1 MSDFYYPGI
10 ADDESDDDGDI
21 SSYCSADIEGGV
33 DKGIQRPPNVEQTA
47 IQLQQL
53 NDNNDISDNRRG
65 GIHSVGNAYLDDD
78 EHDDKD
84 ISMFDNKQNNNAQTL
99 HATQNIQES
108 NTHSGHDRS
117 HSCSDITKDDITQTA
132 KSKNPMA
139 SIIQNERNRRLGS
152 MDRDSNAVPIHNEIN
167 STQSIPRAHSHNE
180 ATAAQGGVLG
190 NIRGWFGGATEL
202 SPGRRSSAPVIKT
215 QCSSNPMH
223 NSMNNLQRGMSI
235 QEQRRESSQIDN
247 DDYSSSSSDDGDNSS
262 SDSDYSSDSSNA
274 SSKSPQYGGD
284 NDLTPQERARARALR
299 YLSNSCVDAGR
310 KSKTASY
317 VRGLERLDLKR
328 KRDRYEK
335 ELEIVESEMNKD
347 RGLINNSSKGDI
359 DAISKMAA
367 KIIRELPCIQGADAG
382 AGSDVVGKN
391 FMSYDEY
398 ADAVEENSSDDLS
411 TIWNKKESVDLYVSS
426 LQSRLHRALEHTRSL
441 EKRLVVLEQA
451 GDDIISS
458 LCEDLVDVTSQANK
472 NEARYVKKGK
482 ELQRK
487 RRREEIRNRS
497 KIKRAERRV
506 RKLEERLMVVSG
518 VRDLEK
524 QLEIDPRSFF
534 EGDDSSMDSS
544 SSGEKDDEDD
554 EVLLEQ
560 KLTNIK
566 AKNEIDKDQHLSEV
580 ESIRRQCEQLKLRL
594 SVARLVMEG
603 DDNLREYVALLER
616 LNIRQQRKDSTHD
629 SDYGDEDMSRL
640 HTAIPPPPSIITRTR
655 AKLLKVTHLGHIYEQ
670 RLAISKAFTDATI
683 SALDQELVERET
695 ASQKMEVRCL
705 NELVIIDAGI
715 KDIIKETTDKLI
727 ELDGEAQELEDAVAA
742 CAAEKYITDLD
753 AMFGS
758 LNTTTVPTTTDDDG
772 VYNKPA
778 ASDTSIESNIEE
790 EKTKSDETIEE
801 QIPNKPW
808 RTYSESPPKDTPNSS
823 ELPENE
829 SSGESSTEEIEDDRR
844 ISLDSNDKVGIKSS
858 LPLTSSVEASL
869 PGKNKLLS
877 SSQIDDIHETQTG
890 TMDCNQ
896 NEIPGADDPSQAG
909 IDLNLQPKQ
918 PSSSSL
924 LNEKVEP
931 VVELKSKDDNKSDPH
946 KKKVELERLGHE
958 FKFTLAE
965 YQTSFDLSSSD
976 TRVEQLEQM
985 NKLVL
990 EIARVG
996 GLEVNTD
1003 SAIPRRPELTKM
1015 NSWSLKTP
1023 SHQKSSDEKERRRE
1037 KRRSKKKKK
1046 KKKRQRHDRESREK
1060 NDKTTLKAALNDFYR
1075 DSDERS
1081 QSLVW

>member
-21 SSYCSADIEGGV
+21 SSCCSSADIEGGV
-33 DKGIQRPPNVEQTA
+33 DDKGIQRPPNRYGVEQTA
-47 IQLQQL
+47 IQLQQQ
-53 NDNNDISDNRRG
+53 NDNNDISDNKRG
-65 GIHSVGNAYLDDD
+65 GINSVGNAYLDDD
-78 EHDDKD
+78 EDDKD
-84 ISMFDNKQNNNAQTL
+84 NSMFNNKQGDTKQQGDAQTL
-99 HATQNIQES
+99 HATQNIQQS

-132 KSKNPMA
+132 RSENPMA

-152 MDRDSNAVPIHNEIN
+152 MDRDSNESNNI
-167 STQSIPRAHSHNE
+167 QSIPRAQSHNE
-180 ATAAQGGVLG
+180 ATTAQGGVLG
-190 NIRGWFGGATEL
+190 NIRGWFGGATEP

-215 QCSSNPMH
+215 QYSSNPMLH
-223 NSMNNLQRGMSI
+223 NSMDNLQREMSK
-235 QEQRRESSQIDN
+235 EQRRESSQIDN

-262 SDSDYSSDSSNA
+262 SDSDYSSGSSNA
-274 SSKSPQYGGD
+274 SSRSPQYGGD

-299 YLSNSCVDAGR
+299 YLSNSCVDSGR

-359 DAISKMAA
+359 DAISKFAE
-367 KIIRELPCIQGADAG
+367 KIVRELPCIQGADAG

-391 FMSYDEY
+391 FISYDEY
-398 ADAVEENSSDDLS
+398 ADDVEENSSDDLS
-411 TIWNKKESVDLYVSS
+411 TLWNKKESVDLYVSS

-487 RRREEIRNRS
+487 RRREDIRNRS

-524 QLEIDPRSFF
+524 QLEIDPQSFF
-534 EGDDSSMDSS
+534 EGDDSSLDSS
-544 SSGEKDDEDD
+544 SSGEQDDEDD

-566 AKNEIDKDQHLSEV
+566 AKNEIDKDQHVSEV

-603 DDNLREYVALLER
+603 DDNLREYIALLER
-616 LNIRQQRKDSTHD
+616 LNIRQKRKDSAHD
-629 SDYGDEDMSRL
+629 SDYGDEDISRL

-683 SALDQELVERET
+683 NALDQELVERET

-742 CAAEKYITDLD
+742 CAAEKHITDLD

-758 LNTTTVPTTTDDDG
+758 LNTTAVPTTTDDDG

-778 ASDTSIESNIEE
+778 SDASIETSIDE

-829 SSGESSTEEIEDDRR
+829 SSSKRSTEEVEDDRR
-844 ISLDSNDKVGIKSS
+844 MSLDSNDKVDIKSS
-858 LPLTSSVEASL
+858 LPLTSSIEASL
-869 PGKNKLLS
+869 PDKNKLLS

-896 NEIPGADDPSQAG
+896 NEISEPDDPSQG
-909 IDLNLQPKQ
+909 NDLHLQPKQ

-931 VVELKSKDDNKSDPH
+931 VVELKSKDDNKSDPQ
-946 KKKVELERLGHE
+946 KKKVELERLGRE

-985 NKLVL
+985 NNLVL
-990 EIARVG
+990 EIAHVG

-1003 SAIPRRPELTKM
+1003 STIPRRQELTKM
-1015 NSWSLKTP
+1015 NSWSLKTS
-1023 SHQKSSDEKERRRE
+1023 SHQKLSEDKERRRE

-1046 KKKRQRHDRESREK
+1046 KRQRRDRESREK

>member
-33 DKGIQRPPNVEQTA
+33 DDIDIQRQPNRFEQTA
-47 IQLQQL
+47 IQLQQQ
-53 NDNNDISDNRRG
+53 NDNNDISDNKRG
-65 GIHSVGNAYLDDD
+65 GIHSVGNAYLDED
-78 EHDDKD
+78 EDDKD
-84 ISMFDNKQNNNAQTL
+84 NSMFDNKQDDTNNNNAQSL

-152 MDRDSNAVPIHNEIN
+152 MDRDSNAIPVHNEIN
-167 STQSIPRAHSHNE
+167 NIQSIPRAQSQNDT
-180 ATAAQGGVLG
+180 TAAQGGVLG
-190 NIRGWFGGATEL
+190 NIRGWFGGAAEP

-215 QCSSNPMH
+215 QY
-223 NSMNNLQRGMSI
+223 NNL

-262 SDSDYSSDSSNA
+262 SDSDYSSGSSNA

-317 VRGLERLDLKR
+317 VRGLERLDMKR

-347 RGLINNSSKGDI
+347 RGLINNSSEGDV
-359 DAISKMAA
+359 DAISKMTA

-382 AGSDVVGKN
+382 AGSDIVGKN
-391 FMSYDEY
+391 FISYEEY
-398 ADAVEENSSDDLS
+398 ADDVEENSSDDLS

-441 EKRLVVLEQA
+441 EKRLIVLEQA

-487 RRREEIRNRS
+487 RRREEMRNRS
-497 KIKRAERRV
+497 KIKRSERRV

-524 QLEIDPRSFF
+524 QFEIDPQSFF
-534 EGDDSSMDSS
+534 ESDNSSIDSS

-566 AKNEIDKDQHLSEV
+566 AKNEIDKDQHVSEV
-580 ESIRRQCEQLKLRL
+580 ESICRQCEQLKLRL

-616 LNIRQQRKDSTHD
+616 LNIRQQRKDSAHD
-629 SDYGDEDMSRL
+629 SDYGDEDISRL

-683 SALDQELVERET
+683 NALDQELVERET

-705 NELVIIDAGI
+705 NELVIVDAGI

-742 CAAEKYITDLD
+742 CAAEKHITDLD
-753 AMFGS
+753 KMFGS
-758 LNTTTVPTTTDDDG
+758 LNTTAVPTTTDDDG

-778 ASDTSIESNIEE
+778 SDASIETSIDE

-829 SSGESSTEEIEDDRR
+829 SSSKRSTEEVEEDRR
-844 ISLDSNDKVGIKSS
+844 MSLDSNDKVDIKSS
-858 LPLTSSVEASL
+858 LPLTSSIEASL
-869 PGKNKLLS
+869 PDKNKLLS

-890 TMDCNQ
+890 NQ

-909 IDLNLQPKQ
+909 NDLHLQPKQ

-931 VVELKSKDDNKSDPH
+931 VVELKSKDDNKSDL
-946 KKKVELERLGHE
+946 KKVELKRLGRE

-965 YQTSFDLSSSD
+965 YQKSCDLSASD

-990 EIARVG
+990 EIAHVG

-1003 SAIPRRPELTKM
+1003 SAIPRQPELTKM
-1015 NSWSLKTP
+1015 NSWSLKTS
-1023 SHQKSSDEKERRRE
+1023 SHQKSSDEKEHRRE
-1037 KRRSKKKKK
+1037 KRLSKKKK
-1046 KKKRQRHDRESREK
+1046 KKKRQRRDRESREK
-1060 NDKTTLKAALNDFYR
+1060 NNKTTLKAALNDFYR

>member
-1 MSDFYYPGI
+1 
-10 ADDESDDDGDI
+10 
-21 SSYCSADIEGGV
+21 
-33 DKGIQRPPNVEQTA
+33 
-47 IQLQQL
+47 
-53 NDNNDISDNRRG
+53 
-65 GIHSVGNAYLDDD
+65 
-78 EHDDKD
+78 
-84 ISMFDNKQNNNAQTL
+84 
-99 HATQNIQES
+99 
-108 NTHSGHDRS
+108 
-117 HSCSDITKDDITQTA
+117 
-132 KSKNPMA
+132 
-139 SIIQNERNRRLGS
+139 
-152 MDRDSNAVPIHNEIN
+152 MDRDSNAVPVESNN
-167 STQSIPRAHSHNE
+167 TQSIPRAQSHNE
-180 ATAAQGGVLG
+180 ATAQGGVLG
-190 NIRGWFGGATEL
+190 NIRGWFGGATEP
-202 SPGRRSSAPVIKT
+202 SPERRSSAPVIKT
-215 QCSSNPMH
+215 QYNNPMH
-223 NSMNNLQRGMSI
+223 NSMNNLHNN
-235 QEQRRESSQIDN
+235 DN
-247 DDYSSSSSDDGDNSS
+247 DNYSSSSSDDGDSS
-262 SDSDYSSDSSNA
+262 SDSDYSSSGSSHA
-274 SSKSPQYGGD
+274 SSRSLQYGGD

-335 ELEIVESEMNKD
+335 ELEIVESELNKD
-347 RGLINNSSKGDI
+347 LGLINNRDI
-359 DAISKMAA
+359 DAISKLAA
-367 KIIRELPCIQGADAG
+367 EIVRELPCIQGADAG
-382 AGSDVVGKN
+382 AGSNVVGKN

-398 ADAVEENSSDDLS
+398 ADAVDENSSDELS
-411 TIWNKKESVDLYVSS
+411 TIWKKKESVDLYVSS

-451 GDDIISS
+451 GDDIVSS
-458 LCEDLVDVTSQANK
+458 LCEDLVDVTSQSNK

-497 KIKRAERRV
+497 KIKRAERRA

-524 QLEIDPRSFF
+524 QLEIDPQSFF

-566 AKNEIDKDQHLSEV
+566 AKNEIDKDQHVSEV

-629 SDYGDEDMSRL
+629 SDYGDEDISRL
-640 HTAIPPPPSIITRTR
+640 RTSIPPPPPIITRTR

-683 SALDQELVERET
+683 NALDQELVERET

-715 KDIIKETTDKLI
+715 KDIIKETTDKLV
-727 ELDGEAQELEDAVAA
+727 ELDEEARELEDAVAA
-742 CAAEKYITDLD
+742 CAAEKHITDLD

-758 LNTTTVPTTTDDDG
+758 LNATTVPTTTDDDE
-772 VYNKPA
+772 VNNKPA
-778 ASDTSIESNIEE
+778 NDASIAANIDE
-790 EKTKSDETIEE
+790 EKSKSDEE

-808 RTYSESPPKDTPNSS
+808 RTYSSPPKDTTNSS

-829 SSGESSTEEIEDDRR
+829 SSSESSSEQVEDDKGM
-844 ISLDSNDKVGIKSS
+844 SLDSDDKVDIKSS
-858 LPLTSSVEASL
+858 LPLAPSVEASS
-869 PGKNKLLS
+869 PDQNKILS
-877 SSQIDDIHETQTG
+877 SSRIDYIDTHKTHTG

-896 NEIPGADDPSQAG
+896 NEISDTDDSH
-909 IDLNLQPKQ
+909 LQQKP

-924 LNEKVEP
+924 LNEKIKP
-931 VVELKSKDDNKSDPH
+931 VVELKRKDDNISDPQ
-946 KKKVELERLGHE
+946 KKVELERLGRE

-985 NKLVL
+985 NNLVL
-990 EIARVG
+990 KIAHVG

-1003 SAIPRRPELTKM
+1003 STIPRRQELTKM
-1015 NSWSLKTP
+1015 NSWSLKSS
-1023 SHQKSSDEKERRRE
+1023 SHRKSSEEKERRRE
-1037 KRRSKKKKK
+1037 RRRSKKKKK
-1046 KKKRQRHDRESREK
+1046 KRHRRDKESREEK
-1060 NDKTTLKAALNDFYR
+1060 DKTTLKAALNDFYR

>member
-1 MSDFYYPGI
+1 
-10 ADDESDDDGDI
+10 
-21 SSYCSADIEGGV
+21 
-33 DKGIQRPPNVEQTA
+33 
-47 IQLQQL
+47 
-53 NDNNDISDNRRG
+53 
-65 GIHSVGNAYLDDD
+65 
-78 EHDDKD
+78 
-84 ISMFDNKQNNNAQTL
+84 
-99 HATQNIQES
+99 
-108 NTHSGHDRS
+108 
-117 HSCSDITKDDITQTA
+117 
-132 KSKNPMA
+132 
-139 SIIQNERNRRLGS
+139 
-152 MDRDSNAVPIHNEIN
+152 
-167 STQSIPRAHSHNE
+167 
-180 ATAAQGGVLG
+180 
-190 NIRGWFGGATEL
+190 
-202 SPGRRSSAPVIKT
+202 
-215 QCSSNPMH
+215 
-223 NSMNNLQRGMSI
+223 
-235 QEQRRESSQIDN
+235 
-247 DDYSSSSSDDGDNSS
+247 
-262 SDSDYSSDSSNA
+262 
-274 SSKSPQYGGD
+274 
-284 NDLTPQERARARALR
+284 
-299 YLSNSCVDAGR
+299 
-310 KSKTASY
+310 
-317 VRGLERLDLKR
+317 
-328 KRDRYEK
+328 
-335 ELEIVESEMNKD
+335 
-347 RGLINNSSKGDI
+347 
-359 DAISKMAA
+359 
-367 KIIRELPCIQGADAG
+367 
-382 AGSDVVGKN
+382 
-391 FMSYDEY
+391 
-398 ADAVEENSSDDLS
+398 
-411 TIWNKKESVDLYVSS
+411 
-426 LQSRLHRALEHTRSL
+426 
-441 EKRLVVLEQA
+441 
-451 GDDIISS
+451 
-458 LCEDLVDVTSQANK
+458 
-472 NEARYVKKGK
+472 
-482 ELQRK
+482 
-487 RRREEIRNRS
+487 
-497 KIKRAERRV
+497 
-506 RKLEERLMVVSG
+506 MVVSG

-524 QLEIDPRSFF
+524 QLEIDPQSFF

-554 EVLLEQ
+554 EILLEQ

-566 AKNEIDKDQHLSEV
+566 AKNEIDKDQHVSEV

-603 DDNLREYVALLER
+603 DDNLREYVVLLER
-616 LNIRQQRKDSTHD
+616 LNIRQQRKDSAHD
-629 SDYGDEDMSRL
+629 SDYGDEDISRL

-683 SALDQELVERET
+683 NALDQELVERET

-727 ELDGEAQELEDAVAA
+727 ELDEEAQELEDAVAA
-742 CAAEKYITDLD
+742 CAAEKHITDLD

-778 ASDTSIESNIEE
+778 SDASIETSIDE

-829 SSGESSTEEIEDDRR
+829 SSSKRSTEEVEDDRR
-844 ISLDSNDKVGIKSS
+844 MSLDSNDKVDIKSS
-858 LPLTSSVEASL
+858 LPLTSSIEASL
-869 PGKNKLLS
+869 PDKNKLLS

-896 NEIPGADDPSQAG
+896 NEISEPDDPSQG
-909 IDLNLQPKQ
+909 NDLHLQPKQ

-924 LNEKVEP
+924 LSEKVEP
-931 VVELKSKDDNKSDPH
+931 VVELKSKDDNKSDPQ
-946 KKKVELERLGHE
+946 KKKVELERLGRE

-990 EIARVG
+990 EIAHVG

-1003 SAIPRRPELTKM
+1003 STIPRRPELTKM
-1015 NSWSLKTP
+1015 NSWSLKTS
-1023 SHQKSSDEKERRRE
+1023 SHQKSSDEKEHQRE

-1046 KKKRQRHDRESREK
+1046 KKRQRRDRESREK